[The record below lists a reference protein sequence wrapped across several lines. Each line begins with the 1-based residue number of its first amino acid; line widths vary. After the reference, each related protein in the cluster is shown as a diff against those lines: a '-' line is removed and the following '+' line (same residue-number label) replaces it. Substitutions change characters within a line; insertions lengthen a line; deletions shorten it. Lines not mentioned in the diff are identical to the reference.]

1 MATKAAKNNT
11 TLTKDVLG
19 PDEAT
24 QHLQYYS
31 NITDMV
37 ILLTRIND
45 NNVTVNIMISK
56 HSVSCKRHRGSGAT
70 ERGMQLYMAL
80 KLYHDREEDGCLVC
94 NFEQNK
100 NNCSTNH

>member
-1 MATKAAKNNT
+1 MAIKAAKNNT

-24 QHLQYYS
+24 QYLQYYS

-45 NNVTVNIMISK
+45 NNVAVNIMISK
-56 HSVSCKRHRGSGAT
+56 HLVSCTRRRGSGAT
-70 ERGMQLYMAL
+70 ERGMQLHGS
-80 KLYHDREEDGCLVC
+80 KVI
-94 NFEQNK
+94 
-100 NNCSTNH
+100 S

>member
-24 QHLQYYS
+24 RYLQYYS

-37 ILLTRIND
+37 ILLTRIKD
-45 NNVTVNIMISK
+45 NNVAVNITISK
-56 HSVSCKRHRGSGAT
+56 HLVSCTRHTGSGAT
-70 ERGMQLYMAL
+70 ERGMQLHGS
-80 KLYHDREEDGCLVC
+80 KVI
-94 NFEQNK
+94 
-100 NNCSTNH
+100 S